1 MSKKM
6 GRPPLQET
14 SRSESMSIRLTK
26 QEKQDIQYCADKL
39 NVARTDA
46 IMKGISLLKKEIGN
60 KK

>member
-14 SRSESMSIRLTK
+14 SRNERMNIKLTK

-46 IMKGISLLKKEIGN
+46 IMKGISLLKKEIGE
-60 KK
+60 

>member
-46 IMKGISLLKKEIGN
+46 IMKGISLLKKEIGS